1 MMAKFSQK
9 YQLFVIVI
17 PNFISDKSTN
27 IKLEKIK
34 IIKKEK
40 YNYILF
46 SKI

>member
-1 MMAKFSQK
+1 MMAKFSHK

-46 SKI
+46 